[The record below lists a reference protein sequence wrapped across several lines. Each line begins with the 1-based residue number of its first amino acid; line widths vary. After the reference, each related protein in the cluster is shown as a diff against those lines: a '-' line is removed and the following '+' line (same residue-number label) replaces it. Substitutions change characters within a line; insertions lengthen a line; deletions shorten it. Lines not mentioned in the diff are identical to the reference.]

1 MPGQRSTVLL
11 GGILVCLSGT
21 SFAGPETVLPEHSQV
36 WGDPEESEEAAEG
49 WTWFGM
55 GYENRIRSEDRSI
68 GQAVDLQGEA
78 DGGSRGEGRG
88 GGRHGR
94 SGRN

>member
-1 MPGQRSTVLL
+1 MPGQRLTVLL

-55 GYENRIRSEDRSI
+55 GYENRIRSKDSAASQAADR
-68 GQAVDLQGEA
+68 QGEA
-78 DGGSRGEGRG
+78 NLGGPGGGRPGRG
-88 GGRHGR
+88 G
-94 SGRN
+94 RN